1 MKRDKMIIVDLSTRT
16 VTVEPIRE
24 DLEKNYMAGEGV
36 GTRLVWEMVEP
47 NISAFEPGNTIVFAA
62 GALNGT
68 VFPAGTVKI
77 SVGDCVGEVVIQ

>member
-1 MKRDKMIIVDLSTRT
+1 MKRDRMIIADLSART
-16 VTVEPIRE
+16 VSVEPIRD

-62 GALNGT
+62 GAEGDMSSFDIYSINPDGT
-68 VFPAGTVKI
+68 EKWF
-77 SVGDCVGEVVIQ
+77 